1 MFDSMK
7 GPVTDESRSRCCQSL
22 LSSGCSEKWKTDPID
37 GSVSLSL
44 ARDYTLTGYATRFH
58 LRVKAS
64 QNSISIFDTERKNK
78 LTPEIGQ
85 EENLQG
91 LFSLS

>member
-1 MFDSMK
+1 MLPQK
-7 GPVTDESRSRCCQSL
+7 R
-22 LSSGCSEKWKTDPID
+22 KTDPIN

-85 EENLQG
+85 EENSKSAFFSSMKLFPWRLTYAG
-91 LFSLS
+91 SLFSFLIHQEVK